1 MFFVT
6 TSPPHMSLAGAA
18 APSLPSGVT
27 LDGMQMM
34 ADGSAAAGVRAP
46 NSAMNPSVNS
56 ANAANSTAPP
66 SYEAIVLDPNGPRSQ
81 TNLFVRK
88 LASAVKEKDLK
99 TMFERYGAI
108 MSFALMRDIHTGESL
123 GTAFV
128 RYRTHEEARAAMTGL
143 DGTELYGRPISI
155 QWAKKEHD
163 GTPCGDAR
171 RKIHKLF
178 VRNIPLTVTARHL
191 RQVFSQFGSI
201 NNVTLHSD
209 TAPAVPRDAPAD
221 AQAGQM
227 RNIAFIL
234 FQEDGAA
241 ERAVS
246 ALHNTCPFPSCDGIP
261 LMVKLAEDNR
271 DRLGRKQKADPM
283 LNPAAAAPI
292 MIAAN
297 GQPATLSTPLST
309 TISPAQLS
317 LDPGAA
323 HVLGAT
329 MLPSN
334 IAPGMQFSMAPNGTS
349 AAPMLQATTDA
360 NGNTTYVYVTAPTT
374 AGPRMITPPAPGPY
388 FVQTPAGLQAF
399 SAPMQPAQMPAY
411 YTTTAATS
419 PAGGALPSAMQ
430 TPQQAYFPSMAVS
443 PMFVDAQGNPVT
455 PMQQN
460 IIMPGFYPS
469 FTPQQLLAQQQQLM
483 MQQQMAQ
490 SQSQSQATQQ
500 PQMAQQPQPQPQ
512 QTPTQKRLSLP
523 SLAEVAATA
532 GQTPQQPPM
541 TMTPLNAPFMKG
553 NSSAGSKNLN
563 ERSPGAQLLSQ
574 GPHPDI
580 LSNRSVSPQLSSTA
594 SNTNL
599 VPTAGSS
606 VVVTPTDGGM
616 AVPTNTLQPA
626 SGALRTLVPMT
637 AVAVSVSPNSQ
648 QQQQQQ
654 PAPTNA
660 GDGDDEHPLFNYDA
674 LNMEGGGNSSLTA
687 ASSMTVTNDFPVS
700 ALHLGIEAEHIAG
713 SGSKVPAA
721 ARLQAA
727 KH

>member
-6 TSPPHMSLAGAA
+6 SSPPHMSLAGAA
-18 APSLPSGVT
+18 APSLPQGMTFEGVP
-27 LDGMQMM
+27 MM
-34 ADGSAAAGVRAP
+34 ADGNAATAVGMHGAT
-46 NSAMNPSVNS
+46 AMNITSNS
-56 ANAANSTAPP
+56 SAPP

-99 TMFERYGAI
+99 TMFERYGTI

-128 RYRTHEEARAAMTGL
+128 RYRTHEEARAAMAGL

-221 AQAGQM
+221 TQAGQM

-246 ALHNTCPFPSCDGIP
+246 ALHNTCPFPSCEGIP

-271 DRLGRKQKADPM
+271 DRLGRKQKADNGM
-283 LNPAAAAPI
+283 LNPAAAPPI

-297 GQPATLSTPLST
+297 GQPATISTPVST
-309 TISPAQLS
+309 TISPAQMS

-323 HVLGAT
+323 HILGAT
-329 MLPSN
+329 MLPTN
-334 IAPGMQFSMAPNGTS
+334 LGQGLPFSMASNGAT
-349 AAPMLQATTDA
+349 AGAPLLQATTDA
-360 NGNTTYVYVTAPTT
+360 NGNTTYVYVTGPAST
-374 AGPRMITPPAPGPY
+374 APRMIASPASGSF

-399 SAPMQPAQMPAY
+399 AAPMQAAQLPAY
-411 YTTTAATS
+411 YTPTTTNIIGTAGSATATATPNAATLQ
-419 PAGGALPSAMQ
+419 PQA
-430 TPQQAYFPSMAVS
+430 QQAYFPSMAVPS
-443 PMFVDAQGNPVT
+443 MFVDAQGNPVT

-460 IIMPGFYPS
+460 IIMPNFYSPYTS
-469 FTPQQLLAQQQQLM
+469 QQTQMMAQQQQQFM
-483 MQQQMAQ
+483 IHQQQVSPQ
-490 SQSQSQATQQ
+490 SASK
-500 PQMAQQPQPQPQ
+500 
-512 QTPTQKRLSLP
+512 QKRSSLP
-523 SLAEVAATA
+523 SFAEAASATGQLSMMMTPNQPCMKTSGTA
-532 GQTPQQPPM
+532 APKGTNQRSPAAQQLQPRQPSTPQ
-541 TMTPLNAPFMKG
+541 
-553 NSSAGSKNLN
+553 
-563 ERSPGAQLLSQ
+563 
-574 GPHPDI
+574 HPEI
-580 LSNRSVSPQLSSTA
+580 ISNHSVSPQLSSAA
-594 SNTNL
+594 SNANL
-599 VPTAGSS
+599 VATAGSS
-606 VVVTPTDGGM
+606 VVATPMDGGM
-616 AVPTNTLQPA
+616 AVPTNTLLPA
-626 SGALRTLVPMT
+626 SAAQRLQMPVTVMPVGMATNISGSSSGAAVAT
-637 AVAVSVSPNSQ
+637 AVPTAAAAEDEDASP
-648 QQQQQQ
+648 
-654 PAPTNA
+654 TF
-660 GDGDDEHPLFNYDA
+660 HYDS
-674 LNMEGGGNSSLTA
+674 LQMNEGNNSLTVT
-687 ASSMTVTNDFPVS
+687 SSMTMANDMLVS
-700 ALHLGIEAEHIAG
+700 AMHFGIEEDEVSQSDSEAP
-713 SGSKVPAA
+713 VAA
-721 ARLQAA
+721 PSQPA